1 MEIKQFTVYMS
12 IQNYSSLTMKKPN
25 FWEKAKFELTKKD
38 KQLGKIIKNYPR
50 DFLFSKS
57 DPFYTL
63 ARAIVGQQ
71 ISVKAA
77 QAVWEKFETKIKVV
91 NSENTLKL
99 HHMSFKSCGLSKQ
112 KIKYLKSLAT
122 AFANDE
128 LQIVYSK
135 SASDDEIIEKLIKV
149 KGIGKWTAQMFL
161 IFNLCRPDV
170 FPEDDLGLIKGICV
184 CYDLEYPITKEDAI
198 KMSQKWK
205 PWRSVATWYFW
216 RSLDPIPVE
225 Y

>member
-1 MEIKQFTVYMS
+1 
-12 IQNYSSLTMKKPN
+12 MKKPH
-25 FWEKAKFELTKKD
+25 FWEKAKVELIRKD
-38 KQLGKIIKNYPR
+38 KQLGEIIKTYPE

-57 DPFYTL
+57 DRFYTL
-63 ARAIVGQQ
+63 SRAIVGQQ
-71 ISVKAA
+71 ISVNAA
-77 QAVWEKFETKIKVV
+77 QAVWERFEKKIIIV
-91 NSENTLKL
+91 NPKNTLKM
-99 HHMSFKSCGLSKQ
+99 HYMSFKSCGLSKQ

-122 AFANDE
+122 AFINKE
-128 LQIVYSK
+128 LKILESK
-135 SASDDEIIEKLIKV
+135 TASDNEIVEQLIKV

-161 IFNLCRPDV
+161 IFNLCKPDV
-170 FPEDDLGLIKGICV
+170 FPEDDLGLLKGICV
-184 CYDLEYPITKEDAI
+184 CYNLKYPIKKEVAI

>member
-1 MEIKQFTVYMS
+1 
-12 IQNYSSLTMKKPN
+12 MKKPH
-25 FWEKAKFELTKKD
+25 FWEKAKVELIRKD
-38 KQLGKIIKNYPR
+38 KQLGEIIKAYPE

-63 ARAIVGQQ
+63 SRAIVGQQ

-77 QAVWEKFETKIKVV
+77 QAVWERFEKKIKIV
-91 NSENTLKL
+91 NPKNTLNL

-112 KIKYLKSLAT
+112 KIKYLKSLAS
-122 AFANDE
+122 AFINKE
-128 LQIVYSK
+128 LNILGSTT
-135 SASDDEIIEKLIKV
+135 ASDEEIIEKLIKV

-161 IFNLCRPDV
+161 IFNLCKPDV

-184 CYDLEYPITKEDAI
+184 CYKLKYPIKKEVAI

>member
-1 MEIKQFTVYMS
+1 
-12 IQNYSSLTMKKPN
+12 MKKPH
-25 FWEKAKFELTKKD
+25 FWEKAKVELIRKD
-38 KQLGKIIKNYPR
+38 RQLGEIIKAYPE

-63 ARAIVGQQ
+63 SRAIVGQQ

-77 QAVWEKFETKIKVV
+77 QAVWERFEKKIIIV
-91 NSENTLKL
+91 NPKNTLNM
-99 HHMSFKSCGLSKQ
+99 HYMSFKSCGLSKQ

-122 AFANDE
+122 AFINKE
-128 LQIVYSK
+128 LKILESK
-135 SASDDEIIEKLIKV
+135 TASDDEIVEQLIKV

-161 IFNLCRPDV
+161 IFNLCKPDV

-184 CYDLEYPITKEDAI
+184 CYNLKYPIKKETAI
-198 KMSQKWK
+198 KMSKKWK

>member
-1 MEIKQFTVYMS
+1 ME
-12 IQNYSSLTMKKPN
+12 KPS
-25 FWEKAKFELTKKD
+25 FWQKAKKELSLKD
-38 KQLGKIIKNYPR
+38 KKLAMIIESYPN

-63 ARAIVGQQ
+63 ARSIVGQQ

-77 QAVWEKFETKIKVV
+77 QAVWDRLEIKLKKIDANNVYK
-91 NSENTLKL
+91 T
-99 HHMSFKSCGLSKQ
+99 HHMTLKSCGLSRQ
-112 KIKYLKSLAT
+112 KVVYLKSLSRT
-122 AFANDE
+122 FKNE
-128 LQIVYSK
+128 EIK
-135 SASDDEIIEKLIKV
+135 SVNWINMSDIEIIEELVKI
-149 KGIGKWTAQMFL
+149 KGIGRWTAEMFL

-170 FPEDDLGLIKGICV
+170 FPVDDLGLIKGICN
-184 CYDLEYPITKEDAI
+184 CYNLEYPISKEHAI
-198 KMSQKWK
+198 KLSKKWK

>member
-1 MEIKQFTVYMS
+1 
-12 IQNYSSLTMKKPN
+12 MKKPY
-25 FWEKAKFELTKKD
+25 FWEKAKKDLIRKD
-38 KQLGKIIKNYPR
+38 KKLGKIIINYQK

-63 ARAIVGQQ
+63 SRSIVGQQ

-77 QAVWEKFETKIKVV
+77 QAVWDRYESKIIDITP
-91 NSENTLKL
+91 ENTKNIHFQSLKA
-99 HHMSFKSCGLSKQ
+99 CGLSRQ
-112 KIKYLKSLAT
+112 KISYLRSLSK
-122 AFANDE
+122 AF
-128 LQIVYSK
+128 
-135 SASDDEIIEKLIKV
+135 IEKKINPKKWKNYSDEKIIGELVQI
-149 KGIGKWTAQMFL
+149 KGIGRWTAEMYL

-170 FPEDDLGLIKGICV
+170 FPVDDIGLIRGICN
-184 CYDLEYPITKEDAI
+184 CYNLKYPMSKDYAR

-205 PWRSVATWYFW
+205 PYRSVATWYFW

>member
-1 MEIKQFTVYMS
+1 
-12 IQNYSSLTMKKPN
+12 MKKPH
-25 FWEKAKFELTKKD
+25 FWEKAKVELIRKD
-38 KQLGKIIKNYPR
+38 KQLGEIIKAYPE

-63 ARAIVGQQ
+63 SRAIVGQQ

-77 QAVWEKFETKIKVV
+77 QAVWERFEKKIIIV
-91 NSENTLKL
+91 NPKNTLKM
-99 HHMSFKSCGLSKQ
+99 HYMSFKSCGLSKQ
-112 KIKYLKSLAT
+112 KIKYLKFLAT
-122 AFANDE
+122 AFINKE
-128 LQIVYSK
+128 LKILESK
-135 SASDDEIIEKLIKV
+135 TASDDEIVEQLIKV

-161 IFNLCRPDV
+161 IFNLCKPDV

-184 CYDLEYPITKEDAI
+184 CYNLKYPIKKETAI
-198 KMSQKWK
+198 KMSKKWK

>member
-1 MEIKQFTVYMS
+1 
-12 IQNYSSLTMKKPN
+12 MKKPH
-25 FWEKAKFELTKKD
+25 FWEKAKRELIKKD
-38 KQLGKIIKNYPR
+38 RQLGKIIRAYPK
-50 DFLFSKS
+50 DFLFTKS
-57 DPFYTL
+57 DPYYTL

-77 QAVWEKFETKIKVV
+77 QAVWDRFEKKIKIV
-91 NSENTLKL
+91 NPKNTLKL
-99 HHMSFKSCGLSKQ
+99 HHMSFKSCGLSRQ
-112 KIKYLKSLAT
+112 KIKYLKSLAS
-122 AFANDE
+122 AFINKE
-128 LQIVYSK
+128 LKILGSK
-135 SASDDEIIEKLIKV
+135 SASDDEIINKLMKV

-161 IFNLCRPDV
+161 IFNLCRQDV
-170 FPEDDLGLIKGICV
+170 FPEDDLGLIKGICI
-184 CYDLEYPITKEDAI
+184 CYNLEYPIKKEVAI

>member
-1 MEIKQFTVYMS
+1 
-12 IQNYSSLTMKKPN
+12 MKKPY
-25 FWEKAKFELTKKD
+25 FWEKAKSELIRID
-38 KQLGKIIKNYPR
+38 KQLGKIIKTYPN
-50 DFLFSKS
+50 DFLFTKS

-77 QAVWEKFETKIKVV
+77 QAVWERFEKKIKIVTPK
-91 NSENTLKL
+91 NTLAL
-99 HHMSFKSCGLSKQ
+99 HYMSFKSCGLSKQ
-112 KIKYLKSLAT
+112 KIKYLKSLAS
-122 AFANDE
+122 AFINKE
-128 LQIVYSK
+128 LSILRSK
-135 SASDDEIIEKLIKV
+135 TASDEEIIEKLIKV

-161 IFNLCRPDV
+161 IFNLCKPDV

-184 CYDLEYPITKEDAI
+184 CYNLKYPIKKEVAI